1 MDVSSARFQQLAFN
15 WHRCKLTKYL
25 IVSKIY
31 KFIVIRESVM
41 SPMIL
46 RKRKSVLDRVAEENE
61 AINAV
66 PADLHGVV
74 RQDVLKIVSR

>member
-1 MDVSSARFQQLAFN
+1 
-15 WHRCKLTKYL
+15 
-25 IVSKIY
+25 
-31 KFIVIRESVM
+31 M